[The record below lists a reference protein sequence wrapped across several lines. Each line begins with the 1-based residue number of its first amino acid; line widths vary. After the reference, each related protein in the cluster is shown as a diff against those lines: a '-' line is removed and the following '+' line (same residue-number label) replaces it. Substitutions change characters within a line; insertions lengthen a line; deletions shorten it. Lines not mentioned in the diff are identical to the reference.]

1 VSKSINFKRISL
13 VLVSALAMGVLSF
26 IPSAQAYV
34 TGTPTVTVTNGT
46 ATKAKSDSTTAAKIS
61 VAFTSNSATRKDSA
75 VIMVTSVGTAP
86 TGATWDTASMKVS
99 GRDTSGGTVQA
110 KLYGADGTLG
120 TEWTASNATRYGV
133 DSATPKTTGAIVVV
147 SPLSSGANGPGTF
160 GGTMMVFID
169 TLVTRVVGTYVV
181 NYAVQYYSEGVLS
194 SSLGNSG
201 SVNIVV
207 SDSEAAASGAVTSSS
222 TSSAYMYTG
231 TSFAGTAQTFDSTI
245 SAVSTPTGTAVGF
258 IQVKQ
263 LTADSLPSQES
274 ITVTIDKGNVGS
286 SSGSASGKSVV
297 FEANTNGLNNI
308 FIFGDGNS
316 GTATITVKTTSV
328 TFATKT
334 VTWYG
339 DTVASITATK
349 LANTVSGSSAVAI
362 VAVAKDAQG
371 NQITAD
377 SNVYAYSSDLN
388 VFATHATLTTSSS
401 TECTYSA
408 VYGGH
413 ICQLSAASNGT
424 ANITLRNKST
434 TALATVASS
443 AVAVTGNTRTPV
455 AIKLATDKT
464 SYAPGEAIY
473 LRVWAVDSLGNPV
486 GNGTQTNLLASG
498 GITSTVAL
506 GNSSD
511 TTTAVTFA
519 LAATTA
525 SSGYASAEPIKLYKL
540 YAPYTSGDITFKAT
554 GGTLLPAAGQVE
566 VSTKVSVANSG
577 EAAAAQA
584 LAAVTALASQ
594 VSAFITKINAQITT
608 LTDLVMKIQ
617 KKVKA

>member
-13 VLVSALAMGVLSF
+13 VLVSALAMGVMSF

-46 ATKAKSDSTTAAKIS
+46 ATLGTSDSTTAAKVS
-61 VAFTSNSATRKDSA
+61 VVFSSNSATQKDSA
-75 VIMVTSVGTAP
+75 VIMVTSVGSAP
-86 TGATWDTASMKVS
+86 TGATWDTGSMKIS
-99 GRDTSGGTVQA
+99 GRDTTGGTVQA
-110 KLYGADGTLG
+110 KLYGKSGALG
-120 TEWTASNATRYGV
+120 TEWSASNTARYGQ
-133 DSATPKTTGAIVVV
+133 DSQTPKTTGAMVIV
-147 SPLSSGANGPGTF
+147 SPLTTVYGPGNY

-169 TLVTRVVGTYVV
+169 SLVTRVAGTYVV

-194 SSLGNSG
+194 SSLGSSG

-207 SDSEAAASGAVTSSS
+207 SDAGAAASGAVTASS
-222 TSSAYMYTG
+222 TSTAYMYTG
-231 TSFAGTAQTFDSTI
+231 TSFGGTAQTFDSTI

-258 IQVKQ
+258 IRVVQQ
-263 LTADSLPSQES
+263 TSDGSASQES

-297 FEANTNGLNNI
+297 FEAATNGVNNI

-349 LANTVSGSSAVAI
+349 LANTVGSSSAVAI

-473 LRVWAVDSLGNPV
+473 VRVWAVDSLGNPV

-554 GGTLLPAAGQVE
+554 GGTLLPTAGQVE